1 VTPFRR
7 LIGLLAGHRR
17 WIAIGAF
24 LGFLAVGANVAL
36 MATSAYLISKAAL
49 VTNVADIALTI
60 TAVRV
65 LAIARAAFRYL
76 ERYVTHRATFDI
88 LADLRVWFYASIEP
102 NAPAALAGQRRG
114 DLLGRI
120 VADIDTLEDFYVR
133 VLTPPIVAAA
143 VVAFASLV
151 LGLLDPVLGLVLLAF
166 MTLTGLILPVV
177 GRRLSRRPA
186 LSLVAGRGELRATV
200 VDELAGLADLVALDR
215 TAWHRE
221 RVLELGA
228 ATDAAL
234 AELAWV
240 RGWTAALAATFAGL
254 AAVTVLG
261 IGAALVHAGRVDG
274 VFLAVMPL
282 TALAAFEVIGPLAQ
296 AISLQDANEAAA
308 RRLFELA
315 DLPPA
320 VVGPP
325 TAAVTAGPP
334 GIATPPAIEFRGV
347 AFRYAADEP
356 LVLDGASL
364 TVPAGG
370 SLAVV
375 GPSGSGKTTLV
386 NLLARFWEPG
396 GGQIRI
402 DGRDVHELDAD
413 AVRSL
418 LGVVEQDVRLF
429 DATIRDNL
437 AVADA
442 EVSDERIADAC
453 RLAGI
458 HDAIAAL
465 PAGYETRVGEGG
477 MLLSGGERQRLA
489 IARALLKEAPVLVLD
504 EATANLDVATERD
517 VLEALRPFMAGRTTL
532 VITHREAVA
541 AVMDRT
547 VRLDAGRIVA
557 AAPESGH
564 PGPAV
569 RRPPGPRPPRPG
581 PPR

>member
-1 VTPFRR
+1 MTPFRR
-7 LIGLLAGHRR
+7 LIRLLAGHRR
-17 WIAIGAF
+17 WLAIGAG
-24 LGFLAVGANVAL
+24 LGFLAVGSNVGL
-36 MATSAYLISKAAL
+36 MALSAYLISKAAL

-102 NAPAALAGQRRG
+102 IAPAALAGQRRG

-133 VLTPPIVAAA
+133 VLIPPIVAAA
-143 VVAFASLV
+143 VVAFASLI
-151 LGLLDPVLGLVLLAF
+151 LGALDPVLGLVLLAF
-166 MTLTGLILPVV
+166 MALTGVILPVA

-186 LSLVAGRGELRATV
+186 LALVAARGELRATV
-200 VDELAGLADLVALDR
+200 VDELVGLADLVALDR

-221 RVLELGA
+221 RVLALGA
-228 ATDAAL
+228 GTDEAL
-234 AELAWV
+234 AELARV

-261 IGAALVHAGRVDG
+261 IGAELVHGGRVDG
-274 VFLAVMPL
+274 VFLAVLPL

-315 DLPPA
+315 DAPSAVSDRAATGAPIASGAIEGPA
-320 VVGPP
+320 
-325 TAAVTAGPP
+325 
-334 GIATPPAIEFRGV
+334 AIEFRDV
-347 AFRYAADEP
+347 TFRYAADEP
-356 LVLDGASL
+356 LVLDGVSL
-364 TVPAGG
+364 AVPAGG
-370 SLAVV
+370 SLAVI

-386 NLLARFWEPG
+386 NLLARFWEPVDG
-396 GGQIRI
+396 AIRI
-402 DGRDVHELDAD
+402 GGRDVRELHGDD
-413 AVRSL
+413 VRAL
-418 LGVVEQDVRLF
+418 LGVVEQDVHLF

-442 EVSDERIADAC
+442 EASDERIADAC
-453 RLAGI
+453 RVAGI
-458 HDAIAAL
+458 HDSIAAL

-477 MLLSGGERQRLA
+477 ALLSGGERQRLA
-489 IARALLKEAPVLVLD
+489 IARALLKDAPILVLD
-504 EATANLDVATERD
+504 EATANLDVTTERA
-517 VLEALRPFMAGRTTL
+517 VLERLRPFMAGRTTL

-541 AVMDRT
+541 AAMDRT
-547 VRLDAGRIVA
+547 VRLEAGRTFDEVL
-557 AAPESGH
+557 G
-564 PGPAV
+564 
-569 RRPPGPRPPRPG
+569 
-581 PPR
+581 